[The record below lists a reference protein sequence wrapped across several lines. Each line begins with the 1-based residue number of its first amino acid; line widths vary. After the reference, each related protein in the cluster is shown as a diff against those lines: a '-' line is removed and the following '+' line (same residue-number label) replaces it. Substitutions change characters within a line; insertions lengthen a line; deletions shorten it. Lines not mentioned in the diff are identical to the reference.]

1 MGLGLGLGLGLGVGS
16 RAGSRARVRARAW
29 DGLGLGAAAAT
40 ARRGGCLATCAT
52 YSLWNSSVKAKGGSE
67 WRPGTA
73 SQPYSLIMMSFRK
86 ERLDRV

>member
-1 MGLGLGLGLGLGVGS
+1 M
-16 RAGSRARVRARAW
+16 
-29 DGLGLGAAAAT
+29 
-40 ARRGGCLATCAT
+40 ATCAT

-86 ERLDRV
+86 ERLVRVKGEVRVKVEVRARVCVCVCGGGVKVGGRIRVVFRGG